1 MIGDTRLVMA
11 DVVGARVKCPECGAN
26 SDAIGDVLKCS
37 YCGTT
42 SRVQRRTQFGLKVPL
57 PPRPPEAPQRVAV
70 QVNNRGATVFVA
82 AIAIFMS
89 FAIVSFV
96 MLRGGVKPGKA
107 RAVPVVA
114 TVAGSPAPRLDWIS
128 ARPLVLDLDDDGVA
142 DAIGMQRD
150 TTADQMFMVAL
161 GGASG
166 NVLWRTP
173 SLGTFEAVYRKVL
186 AFSAGVILVGDRD
199 RDQALA
205 AYDATT
211 GKPLFTAK
219 FSEVVDKVCVA
230 EPGTVNVITKDN
242 VRSLLDL
249 KSGQVSA
256 IKAIKGR
263 VVCAALP
270 SSNERQGA
278 HLDFTMR
285 HSRELPGMT
294 NDSLFGHEAP
304 WIVTG
309 VKNPGSRLPMLA
321 ALDAKDK
328 VLWTTVVPLRDPM
341 SAKFQEPAATDVEGD
356 LVATVYIRNEHE
368 APVLTAFDRRTGA
381 RKFETPLRSRASM
394 FVTVNDVMIGKKI
407 IYVTINAAIQAFDRD
422 TGVLKWAIGETR

>member
-26 SDAIGDVLKCS
+26 SDAIGDVLKCC

-70 QVNNRGATVFVA
+70 QVNNHGATVFVA

-96 MLRGGVKPGKA
+96 MLRGSVKPDKA
-107 RAVPVVA
+107 HAVAPAAVPVA
-114 TVAGSPAPRLDWIS
+114 AAARRLDWIS
-128 ARPLVLDLDDDGVA
+128 SRPLVTDLDDDGVA

-150 TTADQMFMVAL
+150 ATADQMFMVAL
-161 GGASG
+161 GGSTG
-166 NVLWRTP
+166 NVLWRTA
-173 SLGTFEAVYRKVL
+173 SLGTFEAVYRKELALSGGVL
-186 AFSAGVILVGDRD
+186 LVGDRD
-199 RDQALA
+199 RDQTLGAFA
-205 AYDATT
+205 AAT
-211 GKPLFTAK
+211 GKPLFTAT
-219 FSEVVDKVCVA
+219 FSEVVDKVCA
-230 EPGTVNVITKDN
+230 AKAATVKVVTKDK
-242 VRSLLDL
+242 VQALLDL
-249 KSGQVSA
+249 KSGQVTPLEV
-256 IKAIKGR
+256 KGR
-263 VVCAALP
+263 VVCTALP
-270 SSNERQGA
+270 SSNARPGA

-285 HSRELPGMT
+285 HAREIPGM
-294 NDSLFGHEAP
+294 NYEALFGHEAP

-321 ALDAKDK
+321 ALDDKDK

-341 SAKFQEPAATDVEGD
+341 GAKFQEPAATDVEGD

-368 APVLTAFDRRTGA
+368 APVLTAFDRKTGA

-394 FVTVNDVMIGKKI
+394 FDVVIGKKI
-407 IYVTINAAIQAFDRD
+407 IYVTIDGAIQAFDRD
-422 TGVLKWAIGETR
+422 TGALKWVIGETR